1 MPTVLDKHRP
11 IGRIGGW
18 LGSQHHSGREE
29 ILARMQNAL
38 GYRGQI
44 LTDAAYEKISAAPR
58 LVVDFDCCWLAG
70 RPLATPQAWQAVLG
84 EALQP
89 DQELARIEGAYALA
103 WLNQKGEYILARDA
117 LGERSLFYAEVAD
130 SLIFSSSVEALLAT
144 RLIPKNLNLAAA
156 VRFLAYAYVPGR
168 MTLIEGIREVLPGEV
183 IVWSSGTKRHLKH
196 WVIPAETPTPDNEGF
211 DQAKAR
217 LRHELERAVRQR
229 LPEGEAVG
237 ATLSGGIDSSLVVA
251 LAQKFHNSPIHT
263 FSVTFGSGYANE
275 LPFSDM
281 VASHC
286 GTNHHIVEISPQ
298 VISDNLDHT
307 IRLMNVPNGDPLTVP
322 NAILFREASAF
333 TQVLLNGEGGDPC
346 FGGPKNLPMLLA
358 DLLGDAFNDGDELY
372 RREKSYL
379 RAHLKCYDDLDLLL
393 NPAIL
398 RQVTHNAPL
407 EHELKEH
414 FDDPRYSSFVQ
425 RLSAL
430 NVTLKGGHHIL
441 PKVDSISAGY
451 GMLPRSPLFDRGIV
465 EFAFSIPAKM
475 KLMGSVEKYLLK
487 EAVRD
492 LLPAAIID
500 RPKSGML
507 VPVEAWFSPA
517 SRQRKAGP
525 LLPLALDR
533 LLESRILADIVQ
545 RPYLEKLL
553 TGKLGGLRPRHGV
566 KIWLL
571 VTLESWLR
579 SHLGD

>member
-1 MPTVLDKHRP
+1 
-11 IGRIGGW
+11 
-18 LGSQHHSGREE
+18 
-29 ILARMQNAL
+29 MQRAM
-38 GYRGQI
+38 GFCGQI
-44 LTDAAYEKISAAPR
+44 VTDVAHENQSATAG
-58 LVVDFDCCWLAG
+58 LAVDFDCCWVDGRLLAN
-70 RPLATPQAWQAVLG
+70 LDAWQVVLS
-84 EALQP
+84 EAQQP
-89 DQELARIEGAYALA
+89 DQALARIEGAYALA
-103 WLNQKGEYILARDA
+103 WLNNAGECILARDA
-117 LGERSLFYAEVAD
+117 LGERSLFYAEVAG
-130 SLIFSSSVEALLAT
+130 SLLFASSVEALLAT
-144 RLIPKNLNLAAA
+144 QLIAKSLNLAAA

-168 MTLIEGIREVLPGEV
+168 TTLIEGIQEVLPGEV
-183 IVWSSGTKRHLKH
+183 IVWSRGTIRHLNH
-196 WVIPAETPTPDNEGF
+196 WLIPTETTTSKTEDFDNAR
-211 DQAKAR
+211 DR
-217 LRHELERAVRQR
+217 LRHELERAVKQR
-229 LPEGEAVG
+229 LPAGEPVG

-251 LAQKFHNSPIHT
+251 LAKKMHPNAIHT
-263 FSVTFGSGYANE
+263 FSVTFGEGYANE

-286 GTNHHIVEISPQ
+286 RTNHHIVEISPRI
-298 VISDNLDHT
+298 ISDNLDAT

-333 TQVLLNGEGGDPC
+333 VQVLLNGEGGDPC

-358 DLLGDAFNDGDELY
+358 DLLGDAFNDDDELY

-379 RAHLKCYDDLDLLL
+379 RAHLKCYDDFEALL
-393 NPAIL
+393 NPVIL
-398 RQVTHNAPL
+398 QQVVQSAPL
-407 EHELKEH
+407 EHELKVH
-414 FDDPRYSSFVQ
+414 FDDPRFSSFVQ

-451 GMLPRSPLFDRGIV
+451 GMLPRSPLFDRRIV

-492 LLPAAIID
+492 LLPPAIID

-525 LLPLALDR
+525 LLPLARER
-533 LLESRILADIVQ
+533 LLDSRFLADIVQ

-553 TGKLGGLRPRHGV
+553 AGKLGGLRPRHGV